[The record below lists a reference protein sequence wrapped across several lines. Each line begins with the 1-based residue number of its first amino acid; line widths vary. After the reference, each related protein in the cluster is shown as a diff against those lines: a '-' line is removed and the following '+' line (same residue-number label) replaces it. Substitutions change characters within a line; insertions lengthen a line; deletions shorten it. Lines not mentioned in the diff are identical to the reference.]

1 MSIDK
6 YLKGIESF
14 KDKRILITGCTAGI
28 GLKLLEILLSKEAH
42 VVMLIRNI
50 VKANKIKERYPDAQI
65 DIVQYDQS
73 DYELIDSAIKEIKEK
88 HSDFYALV
96 ANAGILFPPKNT
108 ISKQGYPLTIDTN
121 FLGLKYFLDNLTPSF
136 KNKRYI
142 LQGSLAAGLKIKKD
156 WDLKD
161 SKLALFDQYNLSKAG
176 VEALWHHY
184 YINDKDNEYILTE
197 PGVTSTDI
205 LRNFKEPIKTMGK
218 VFVKTVS
225 HSPKKA
231 SLTLLKA
238 LTKDTHNGDYIVPR
252 GMYAIAGFPIYK
264 RFPKKRIREYLI
276 KNENN

>member
-1 MSIDK
+1 MSIEK

-14 KDKRILITGCTAGI
+14 KDEKILITGCTSGI
-28 GLKLLEILLSKEAH
+28 GLELLDILLSKEAH
-42 VVMLIRNI
+42 VVMLIRNQKKGQEVI
-50 VKANKIKERYPDAQI
+50 NKYPDSEI

-73 DYELIDSAIKEIKEK
+73 DYESIDLAIKEIKEK
-88 HSDFYALV
+88 HSDFSALV
-96 ANAGILFPPKNT
+96 ANAGILFPDKNLL
-108 ISKQGYPLTIDTN
+108 SKQGYPLTIDTN
-121 FLGLKYFLDNLTPSF
+121 FLGLKHFLDNLTPLF
-136 KNKRYI
+136 KKKRYI
-142 LQGSLAAGLKIKKD
+142 LQGSLAAGLKVKKE
-156 WDLKD
+156 WDIYD
-161 SKLALFDQYNLSKAG
+161 SKLPLFDQYNLSKAG

-218 VFVKTVS
+218 VFMKTVS